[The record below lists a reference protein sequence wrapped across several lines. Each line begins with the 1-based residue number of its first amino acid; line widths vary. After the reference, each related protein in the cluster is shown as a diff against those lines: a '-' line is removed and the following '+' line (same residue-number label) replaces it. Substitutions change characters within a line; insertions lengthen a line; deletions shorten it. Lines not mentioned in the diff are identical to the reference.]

1 MSNFI
6 KNKKNKNNI
15 SKNRNKFLSILLSG
29 DFLIRIYIVL
39 LSIFLLAPILI
50 VVISSFSS
58 ESYAVFPPK
67 SFSLKWYINFFNS
80 TEFVK
85 ALKMSLTLAF
95 TVVILTLFVGILVSV
110 ALVRFNFPGKKI
122 AHSFFLLPI
131 IFPSIILAISLLI
144 FYTQQIRIIG
154 SFFGL
159 VCAHML
165 LTTPFVIKSI
175 MGCLYTINWST
186 DESAQNLGANKLQSF
201 FYVILPQIKFGIMAA
216 TIFAF
221 IVSFDEVVIS
231 LFIVGAR
238 TKTLPV
244 YIYNYLEY
252 TSDPTIAAIATIFIT
267 IIGTIIIF
275 IPKKYLT
282 SIGTR

>member
-1 MSNFI
+1 MINRNTKDNI
-6 KNKKNKNNI
+6 NKNGNQ
-15 SKNRNKFLSILLSG
+15 FLSVLLSG

-39 LSIFLLAPILI
+39 LSIFLLAPIL
-50 VVISSFSS
+50 VVIISSFSS

-80 TEFVK
+80 REFLN
-85 ALKMSLTLAF
+85 AFKMSFKLAF
-95 TVVILTLFVGILVSV
+95 TVVILTLVVGIPVSV

-131 IFPSIILAISLLI
+131 MFPSIILAISLLI
-144 FYTQQIRIIG
+144 FYTRQIRIIG

-165 LTTPFVIKSI
+165 LTTPFVIRAI

-186 DESAQNLGANKLQSF
+186 YEAAQNLGANRLQSF

-231 LFIVGAR
+231 LFIVGSR

-252 TSDPTIAAIATIFIT
+252 TSDPTIAAIATIVII
-267 IIGTIIIF
+267 IIGTIIAF
-275 IPKKYLT
+275 IPKKYLS

>member
-1 MSNFI
+1 M
-6 KNKKNKNNI
+6 
-15 SKNRNKFLSILLSG
+15 
-29 DFLIRIYIVL
+29 
-39 LSIFLLAPILI
+39 
-50 VVISSFSS
+50 
-58 ESYAVFPPK
+58 
-67 SFSLKWYINFFNS
+67 
-80 TEFVK
+80 
-85 ALKMSLTLAF
+85 
-95 TVVILTLFVGILVSV
+95 
-110 ALVRFNFPGKKI
+110 
-122 AHSFFLLPI
+122 
-131 IFPSIILAISLLI
+131 FPSIILALSLLI

-165 LTTPFVIKSI
+165 LATPFVIRSI

-186 DESAQNLGANKLQSF
+186 DEAAQNLGANKLQSF
-201 FYVILPQIKFGIMAA
+201 FYIILPQIKFGIMAA

-252 TSDPTIAAIATIFIT
+252 TSDPTIAAIATIFIV